1 MKKTYMSPEIL
12 MVKLDTIGMIASS
25 QNSDLNSAPDYS
37 EGGELSG
44 SREDNIF
51 DLASGLPGM
60 PDF

>member
-1 MKKTYMSPEIL
+1 